1 MPSEQAATPIPTLR
15 GTDWLAALLAS
26 IAGATDAIGILD
38 VGRYSAHMS
47 GTTSQTVAHALS
59 GTGPVALGVLAILC
73 FVAGAALCGFVA
85 EAFAARAARRTL
97 AGLLAVE
104 GLLLALAA
112 TLLTAAP
119 EPILALAPMAFAMGL
134 QNATSSRLLGP
145 TIRTTHVTGTLTDL
159 GDALGAMAQNSSP
172 RRRAA
177 LADVA
182 SRKGLLFCAFAGGG
196 ALGGAGYVW
205 IGPFT
210 LFAAAA
216 LSGLAALAL
225 ARSGRAGTAAR
236 S

>member
-1 MPSEQAATPIPTLR
+1 MLSEHAATPIPTLR

-38 VGRYSAHMS
+38 FGRYSAHMS

-97 AGLLAVE
+97 SGLLATE
-104 GLLLALAA
+104 AILLAMAT
-112 TLLTAAP
+112 TLLIAAP
-119 EPILALAPMAFAMGL
+119 EPILALTPMAFAMGL

-159 GDALGAMAQNSSP
+159 GDALGAMAQRSP

>member
-1 MPSEQAATPIPTLR
+1 MLSEHAATPIPTLR

-38 VGRYSAHMS
+38 FGRYSAHMS

-85 EAFAARAARRTL
+85 EAFATRAARRTL
-97 AGLLAVE
+97 SGLLATE
-104 GLLLALAA
+104 AILLAMAT
-112 TLLTAAP
+112 TLLIAAP
-119 EPILALAPMAFAMGL
+119 EPILALTPMAFAMGL

-145 TIRTTHVTGTLTDL
+145 SIRTTHVTGTLTDL
-159 GDALGAMAQNSSP
+159 GDALGAMAQRSL

-196 ALGGAGYVW
+196 ALGGAGYIW

-210 LFAAAA
+210 LFAAAV

-225 ARSGRAGTAAR
+225 ARSGLAGTAAR

>member
-1 MPSEQAATPIPTLR
+1 MPPEPASESLPTLR
-15 GTDWLAALLAS
+15 GIDWLAALLAG
-26 IAGATDAIGILD
+26 IAGATDATGILAF
-38 VGRYSAHMS
+38 GRYTAHMS

-59 GTGPVALGVLAILC
+59 NMGPVALGILAILC

-159 GDALGAMAQNSSP
+159 GDALGALA
-172 RRRAA
+172 RRGLGRRAA
-177 LADVA
+177 LTDVA
-182 SRKGLLFCAFAGGG
+182 VRKGLLFCAFAGGG
-196 ALGGAGYVW
+196 ALGGGGYVW
-205 IGPFT
+205 VGLYS
-210 LFAAAA
+210 LFASAA
-216 LSGLAALAL
+216 LLGLAAVAL
-225 ARSGRAGTAAR
+225 VRSGRAGMATR
-236 S
+236 P